1 MKTIT
6 FLKDADQECFDSTS
20 YRTITVST
28 SSLHGYVGIDLNDRA
43 SGHRESITLS
53 IQEMERIV
61 AFYRKN
67 VRVK

>member
-28 SSLHGYVGIDLNDRA
+28 SAMHGYIGIDLVDRA
-43 SGHRESITLS
+43 GGRQESITLS

-67 VRVK
+67 VEVK